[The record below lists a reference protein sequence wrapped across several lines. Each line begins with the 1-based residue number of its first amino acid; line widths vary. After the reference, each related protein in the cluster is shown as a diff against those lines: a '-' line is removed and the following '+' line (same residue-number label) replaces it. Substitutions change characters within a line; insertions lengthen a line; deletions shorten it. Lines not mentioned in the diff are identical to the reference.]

1 MSRRPTKGTGKPKPK
16 PKPRARTASPPPEAA
31 EVEQLRRDLAEA
43 QRRLREV
50 EQRGADAFLAG
61 RLAELEEA
69 RQVARGQAVE
79 AALAR
84 SRVEAE
90 LNALRES
97 VAQANKGVPGWLL
110 RWAQRKNERKNR
122 KR

>member
-1 MSRRPTKGTGKPKPK
+1 MSRRSPKGPGK
-16 PKPRARTASPPPEAA
+16 PKPRAHSKSAGRHAPEIA

-50 EQRGADAFLAG
+50 EERGADAFLAG

-90 LNALRES
+90 LTALRDS
-97 VAQANKGVPGWLL
+97 VAKAKGVAGWLL
-110 RWAQRKNERKNR
+110 RWAQRRSRKP
-122 KR
+122 

>member
-1 MSRRPTKGTGKPKPK
+1 MGRRPPKAPPKGPGRA
-16 PKPRARTASPPPEAA
+16 KPRAHAKSTTPEAA

-50 EQRGADAFLAG
+50 EERGADAFLAG

-90 LNALRES
+90 LNALRDS
-97 VAQANKGVPGWLL
+97 VAKAKGVAGWLL
-110 RWAQRKNERKNR
+110 RWAQRRNQKT
-122 KR
+122 

>member
-1 MSRRPTKGTGKPKPK
+1 MSRRTPKGPGKARSKARPAARRPAADAAA
-16 PKPRARTASPPPEAA
+16 PRAE
-31 EVEQLRRDLAEA
+31 EIEQLRRDLSEA

-50 EQRGADAFLAG
+50 EERGADAFLAG

-90 LNALRES
+90 LSALRDS
-97 VAQANKGVPGWLL
+97 VAKAKGVAGWLL
-110 RWAQRKNERKNR
+110 RWAQRRSR
-122 KR
+122 GG

>member
-1 MSRRPTKGTGKPKPK
+1 MSRRHPKRPGKV
-16 PKPRARTASPPPEAA
+16 KPRAPSQAA
-31 EVEQLRRDLAEA
+31 GRPAPAAAGKRDDGEVEQLRAELAEA

-90 LNALRES
+90 LNALRDS
-97 VAQANKGVPGWLL
+97 VAKAKGVAGWLL
-110 RWAQRKNERKNR
+110 RWAERKAQRK
-122 KR
+122 